1 MPKRKVLFMNSINK
15 NSVELSLKKLA
26 KIEGITTDEVRK
38 EIALAISYALKSN
51 DTKVQNFW
59 QKVPCEGD
67 APTVDEVINFLAI
80 QLATQNKNK

>member
-1 MPKRKVLFMNSINK
+1 MNSINK

-38 EIALAISYALKSN
+38 EIALAISYALKSD

-59 QKVPCEGD
+59 KKVPCEGD